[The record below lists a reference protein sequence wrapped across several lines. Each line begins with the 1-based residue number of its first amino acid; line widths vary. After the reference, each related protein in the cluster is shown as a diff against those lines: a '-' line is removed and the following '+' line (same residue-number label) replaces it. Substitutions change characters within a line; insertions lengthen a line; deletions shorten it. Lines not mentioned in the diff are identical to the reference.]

1 MPILK
6 SKNLSKLIVAE
17 PERPEPV
24 TLMAQVNVTD
34 DLCRMVATSDR
45 DYAVTLIKRELSR
58 QLRDEIMKKC
68 MPFDVEAGLDDFLYR
83 RKPLR
88 MEVTLADRGKYERWL
103 PIEREAGQREGFI
116 DGEKAV
122 RRRLPHG
129 INIDRTEE

>member
-6 SKNLSKLIVAE
+6 NADLSKMFITE
-17 PERPEPV
+17 PKRPEPV
-24 TLMAQVNVTD
+24 TLVAEINVD
-34 DLCRMVATSDR
+34 EELIRLIQSDR
-45 DYAVTLIKRELSR
+45 TYAVNFIKRMLAQR
-58 QLRDEIMKKC
+58 LLDQITARCL
-68 MPFDVEAGLDDFLYR
+68 PFDVEAGLDDFLYR

-88 MEVTLADRGKYERWL
+88 MEVTLADRGKYEHWL

-129 INIDRTEE
+129 IDIDRTDE